1 MKLSPMA
8 IGKYLKRAVGLA
20 ILAAGVAWGA
30 DWLVLR
36 HKVTTDSDAFDDVLV
51 HYRYAV
57 HLKNRQI
64 EQRNEKP
71 QPVECVNS
79 LFSHYGES
87 PCWYLR
93 RHANDS
99 EDLDGGAWHFWSDD
113 RP

>member
-1 MKLSPMA
+1 VAKP
-8 IGKYLKRAVGLA
+8 IGKYMKRAMG
-20 ILAAGVAWGA
+20 AAVFFAGIAWSA

-36 HKVTTDSDAFDDVLV
+36 HKVNADADAFDDVMV
-51 HYRYAV
+51 RHSYAV

-64 EQRNEKP
+64 EQRNEHP
-71 QPVECVNS
+71 HPEECVNS
-79 LFSHYGES
+79 MFPHYDES

-93 RHANDS
+93 RHANEN